1 MYILIVIL
9 LGLCVYQFISLSS
22 LSKDVASLKKH
33 LGLTPDA
40 PAVPSVAAGAANA
53 SASTVAPLAAAL
65 ASVAPPSLDVPA
77 AVQLTPQ
84 ASPAE
89 KGVSSV
95 IADAAPPALADTT
108 APGLGKLLDVIIDTA
123 TDALTESKPVEQT
136 VLLAAPETRPGPT
149 VTRRDLVVPEVGK
162 VLETLAGR
170 AKDALVAKA
179 KETLADALKPQ
190 TVDSPSTSE
199 DAGKAASAAS
209 GQPEPQPVAGK
220 GEEFTLPP
228 VVAELAGSL
237 WALLKKNMFAT
248 VGVFLV
254 FVGVSF
260 LFSMLVARGMFPPVA
275 RIGSAVVLGSALMT
289 VGRRVSKKR
298 PDFAQVLEGGGSGIL
313 YLSGYAAM
321 AFYSLI
327 SPTVAF
333 AFFSLLSMFVVGL
346 SRNQKAKPLALVGF
360 AGAFLAPVLTLNTT
374 GNLALVLGY
383 GLLVNVASL
392 TLAWRERWIEIAL
405 QAFAWSNIIGFEM
418 YTGTPVG
425 MPLFEQQLFLA
436 AYVAL
441 FTAFPVVY
449 GKNYRAGESVEAILQ
464 AVTLITTPVAFGME
478 AWIGGSNGLLVA
490 ALLGMGYHT
499 IHFYQIRANA
509 NVTYR
514 RIQAGLGVLSAVI
527 AVAAPNYVGLEVPI
541 LLLGALTVAI
551 YWTFPGE
558 LRVLAALPAGLAV
571 LVGVAPPDG
580 EKVGL
585 LCAITFVLGAV
596 ALFQRR
602 KFDTWMFHAVASA
615 FLFLTGY
622 LALGANSSGNT
633 VAHALAATTAIGA
646 TLGLLYRRLRNDCS
660 ALVCVMGMNTL
671 WLAGSLVYGPGTTVG
686 ITEQLMSFVASFA
699 LAGWFLGR
707 HPDMA
712 FFRMLLVLI
721 GGVTGG
727 ALAFQHVP
735 MAHTE
740 MNILALGSWVILVLG
755 SALTA
760 AAIQRWIDASLQLAK
775 ESLKPILNVTGI
787 VFLANWVTATF
798 CDLYPGSKG
807 LEAVWLIL
815 AAGLIVRLVN
825 IADRRA
831 AFSVAGTMLATYL
844 LMMLGHQEALT
855 LVLAVAG
862 LLSVVFGSRCADRL
876 LWLTGAV
883 ISGIVVV
890 KLIAFDLS
898 DASSIARVLSFI
910 GSGLIFMLA
919 GYLAPAPAKAV
930 KP

>member
-9 LGLCVYQFISLSS
+9 LGLCVYQFILLSS

-33 LGLTPDA
+33 LGLMPVTPDA
-40 PAVPSVAAGAANA
+40 QAAPSVVAGIVDA
-53 SASTVAPLAAAL
+53 SASTLTPLAAASDP
-65 ASVAPPSLDVPA
+65 ASASAAPPSLDVPA
-77 AVQLTPQ
+77 AVQSTPQ
-84 ASPAE
+84 ASSAE
-89 KGVSSV
+89 KGVSSA
-95 IADAAPPALADTT
+95 IADEATPAPADTI
-108 APGLGKLLDVIIDTA
+108 APGLGKLLDVIIIDTS
-123 TDALTESKPVEQT
+123 TDALTESRPVEQP
-136 VLLAAPETRPGPT
+136 VPHAAPESKPGPT
-149 VTRRDLVVPEVGK
+149 VTQRDLVAPEVGK
-162 VLETLAGR
+162 VLEALASR

-179 KETLADALKPQ
+179 KETLADALRPQ
-190 TVDSPSTSE
+190 TGDNPPTSE

-209 GQPEPQPVAGK
+209 GQPGPQPVARK
-220 GEEFTLPP
+220 GEDFTVPP
-228 VVAELAGSL
+228 VVAEFAGSL

-248 VGVFLV
+248 VGGFLV

-360 AGAFLAPVLTLNTT
+360 AGAFLAPVLTINTT

-425 MPLFEQQLFLA
+425 MPLIEQQLFLA

-449 GKNYRAGESVEAILQ
+449 GKNYQAGESVEAILQ

-499 IHFYQIRANA
+499 TRFYQIRSTA

-514 RIQAGLGVLSAVI
+514 RIQAGLGVLSAVV
-527 AVAAPNYVGLEVPI
+527 AVAAPSFVGLDVQI

-551 YWTFPGE
+551 YWTFPRE
-558 LRVLAALPAGLAV
+558 LRVLAALPAALAV
-571 LVGVAPPDG
+571 LAGISPPDS

-585 LCAITFVLGAV
+585 LCAITFALGAV

-602 KFDTWMFHAVASA
+602 RFDTWMFHAVASA

-622 LALGANSSGNT
+622 LALGANPSGNT
-633 VAHALAATTAIGA
+633 IAHALAATTAIGA
-646 TLGLLYRRLRNDCS
+646 TLGLLYRRFRNDHS
-660 ALVCVMGMNTL
+660 ALVCVMGMNVL
-671 WLAGSLVYGPGTTVG
+671 WLAASLLYVPGTAPG
-686 ITEQLMSFVASFA
+686 ISEQLVSFAASFA
-699 LAGWFLGR
+699 LAGWFLSR
-707 HPDMA
+707 HPDVA

-721 GGVTGG
+721 AGVTGG
-727 ALAFQHVP
+727 ALAFQHTP
-735 MAHTE
+735 MAHTQ
-740 MNILALGSWVILVLG
+740 MNMLALASWVLLLLG
-755 SALTA
+755 GALTMPVV
-760 AAIQRWIDASLQLAK
+760 QRWIDVSLELAK
-775 ESLKPILNVTGI
+775 QSMKPILNVTGTA
-787 VFLANWVTATF
+787 FLANWVTATF

-807 LEAVWLIL
+807 LQAVWLVL
-815 AAGLIVRLVN
+815 AAALIVRLVS

-831 AFSVAGTMLATYL
+831 ALSVAGTMLATYL
-844 LMMLGHQEALT
+844 LTMLGHQEALT

-862 LLSVVFGSRCADRL
+862 LGRGWSVVGSPRL
-876 LWLTGAV
+876 AL
-883 ISGIVVV
+883 
-890 KLIAFDLS
+890 
-898 DASSIARVLSFI
+898 R
-910 GSGLIFMLA
+910 
-919 GYLAPAPAKAV
+919 
-930 KP
+930 